1 MKDLLILLVCIIFLV
16 SCVPKKSTIESDP
29 KPIGSDYP
37 TSSETDITEGDVLMP
52 FSSTTF
58 KDIVISSYKNNI
70 VYSPYSYGQAINQL
84 TKITD
89 DFKKN
94 DLINRFY
101 IKDISEIK
109 LSNIK
114 TANLIMANRK
124 FFDLKENAPDNL
136 KLVRF
141 PKEAE
146 NTSRE
151 LQQKTLDKV
160 LLEPEYNKE
169 DSNIILNATKFDGK
183 WLKPFESKNT
193 IEDAEFKTFDGVEK
207 VKLMTEVNPDGKLG
221 FEDEYAV
228 ATRKEIKSDRK
239 NQKSYAYILVPKE
252 TSPEFLEKIA
262 LNIGTYIYSIN
273 HLPGEYD
280 SVILQIPKIDLKS
293 KLDLLKISKDNFYG
307 LEKPFNLKEDVML
320 SKSSDSVAITGIKQV
335 ATLSM
340 DEKEVKSEAVTEIG
354 MKLTSAPSQEKKTL
368 EVIANK
374 PYFVV
379 LTSESENG
387 IELITFTALVNN
399 PNKTE

>member
-1 MKDLLILLVCIIFLV
+1 MKDLLILLICIVLLV
-16 SCVPKKSTIESDP
+16 SCVPRKSIIESDP
-29 KPIGSDYP
+29 VPIGSDYP
-37 TSSETDITEGDVLMP
+37 TDAETDIDEGDVLAY
-52 FSSTTF
+52 FSTTTF
-58 KDIVISSYKNNI
+58 RDIVKSNYKENI

-94 DLINRFY
+94 DLIKRFY
-101 IKDISEIK
+101 NKDISGIK

-114 TANLIMANRK
+114 TANLIMANRE

-136 KLVRF
+136 KLASF

-146 NTSRE
+146 NISRE
-151 LQQKTLDKV
+151 LQEKIIGKV
-160 LLEPEYNKE
+160 LLEPEYDKE
-169 DSNIILNATKFDGK
+169 QSNIILNATKFDGK
-183 WLKPFESKNT
+183 WVKPFESKNT

-207 VKLMTEVNPDGKLG
+207 VNLMTEENPDGKLG
-221 FEDEYAV
+221 YEDEYAAV
-228 ATRKEIKSDRK
+228 TRKEIKSDNK

-252 TSPEFLEKIA
+252 TREEYLEKIA
-262 LNIGTYIYSIN
+262 LNIGTYIYHIN
-273 HLPGEYD
+273 HMPGEYD

-293 KLDLLKISKDNFYG
+293 KLDLLKLAKENFYG
-307 LEKPFNLKEDVML
+307 LEKPFKLKEDVLL
-320 SKSSDSVAITGIKQV
+320 SKSSDSVAINEIKQV
-335 ATLSM
+335 ATLSI
-340 DEKEVKSEAVTEIG
+340 DEREVKAEAVTEIG

-368 EVIANK
+368 EVIANR